1 MEEVNIPIELIS
13 QAQLG
18 NKDSLDSL
26 VDIVWAPLKSY
37 IYRRTLDDN
46 LTEDIVQDSIIE
58 LMKMIGRLQR
68 KDRFWP
74 WLCKIALNKI
84 RIY

>member
-18 NKDSLDSL
+18 NKDSLERL
-26 VDIVWAPLKSY
+26 VAIVWTPLKSY

-46 LTEDIVQDSIIE
+46 LTEDIVQESILE
-58 LMKMIGRLQR
+58 
-68 KDRFWP
+68 
-74 WLCKIALNKI
+74 
-84 RIY
+84 